1 LPFFLRRITQDKAT
15 PNFLEVI
22 MFRTQLAALF
32 VMLST
37 VAAHAQESWWV
48 QIAAR
53 PTLAEATDFA
63 RNAAARLSGV
73 HGFYLGN
80 GFYAIAVGPFDR
92 AEADRARLRLLGSA
106 AIPSDS
112 YVTSGGTF
120 DRQFWPVGGGIV
132 SPAPVPAPAPTELSS
147 LPDETVSE
155 ARNSES
161 LLSRSEREELQRA
174 LQWAGFYNS
183 SIDGAFGR
191 GTRAAMEAWQIA
203 NAIAPTGVLT
213 TRQRAMLIS
222 DYNAVL
228 ESLGLAFVSET
239 ETGIGIQIPTAAVA
253 FTEYQPPF
261 AKFEATGDIPDARVL
276 LISQRGDPEQLRG
289 LYEIMQSLDIVPLD
303 GSRTISADR
312 FVIEGAD
319 DRITSYTEARL
330 AGGAIK
336 GFTLVWPAD
345 DQATRD
351 RLLAE
356 MQASFTVLDG
366 TLDPDIVPVTEDQ
379 SIDMVAGL
387 AIRQPQLSRS
397 GFFVSGEG
405 QVLTTIEATTGC
417 GRITVDRETD
427 MSVVASDPTSGLSL
441 LAPLAPQ
448 TPSAFARFDDSTP
461 RLRDRVAVAGFPYGG
476 VLADPTLTFGEIA
489 DLRDLT
495 GDTRLMRLEMTT
507 QAPDAGGPL
516 LNGRALVSGIL
527 LPRDTSSAQVLPVN
541 VSFALKTSEIIS
553 FLSANG
559 IVSETPADAPQST
572 PVAVTRLAAD
582 IGVLVS
588 CW

>member
-1 LPFFLRRITQDKAT
+1 MLRIH
-15 PNFLEVI
+15 
-22 MFRTQLAALF
+22 LAALF
-32 VMLST
+32 VLLGT
-37 VAAHAQESWWV
+37 LTAQAQENWWV

-63 RNAAARLSGV
+63 RNAAARLSDV

-92 AEADRARLRLLGSA
+92 AAADRARLRLLGSA

-120 DRQFWPVGGGIV
+120 DRQFWPIGGGVIA
-132 SPAPVPAPAPTELSS
+132 PAPTPTPAPTELSA

-155 ARNSES
+155 ARDSES
-161 LLSRSEREELQRA
+161 RLTRREREELQRA
-174 LQWAGFYNS
+174 LQWAGFYNAG
-183 SIDGAFGR
+183 IDGAFGR

-228 ESLGLAFVSET
+228 EGLELAFVSET

-261 AKFEATGDIPDARVL
+261 AKYEATSDIEDARVL
-276 LISQRGDPEQLRG
+276 LISQRGDTAQLRG

-303 GSRTISADR
+303 GPRAISTDG
-312 FVIEGAD
+312 FLIEGAD

-330 AGGAIK
+330 TGGAIK
-336 GFTLVWPAD
+336 GFTLVWPAN

-356 MQASFTVLDG
+356 MQASFTVLEG
-366 TLDPDIVPVTEDQ
+366 TLDPDIVPVSEDQ

-397 GFFVSGEG
+397 GFYVSDDGR
-405 QVLTTIEATTGC
+405 VLTTIEATTGC
-417 GRITVDRETD
+417 SRITLDHETE
-427 MSVVASDPTSGLSL
+427 MSVVASDPARGLSL

-507 QAPDAGGPL
+507 QSSDAGGPL
-516 LNGRALVSGIL
+516 LNGRALVSGML
-527 LPRDTSSAQVLPVN
+527 LPRDTSSAQVLPENVN
-541 VSFALKTSEIIS
+541 FALKAAEIIK

-559 IVSETPADAPQST
+559 IAPETPTGTPQST
-572 PVAVTRLAAD
+572 PVAVTRLASEM
-582 IGVLVS
+582 GVLVS

>member
-1 LPFFLRRITQDKAT
+1 MMLRTH
-15 PNFLEVI
+15 
-22 MFRTQLAALF
+22 LAALF
-32 VMLST
+32 VLFGT
-37 VAAHAQESWWV
+37 LTAQAQENWWV

-80 GFYAIAVGPFDR
+80 GFYAIALGPFDR
-92 AEADRARLRLLGSA
+92 DEADRARLRLLATA

-120 DRQFWPVGGGIV
+120 DRQFWPIGGGIAA
-132 SPAPVPAPAPTELSS
+132 PAPLPAPTEPSA

-161 LLSRSEREELQRA
+161 RLSQGEREELQRA
-174 LQWAGFYNS
+174 LQWAGFYNA

-191 GTRAAMEAWQIA
+191 GTRAAMEAWQVA
-203 NAIAPTGVLT
+203 NAIAPTGILT
-213 TRQRAMLIS
+213 SRQRAMLIS

-228 ESLGLAFVSET
+228 EGLGLAFVSET

-261 AKFEATGDIPDARVL
+261 AKFEATGDVPEARVL
-276 LISQRGDPEQLRG
+276 LISQRGDPDQLRG

-303 GSRTISADR
+303 GPRTISTDR

-319 DRITSYTEARL
+319 ARIISYTEARL
-330 AGGAIK
+330 TGGAIK

-356 MQASFTVLDG
+356 MQASFTLLDG
-366 TLDPDIVPVTEDQ
+366 TLDPNIVPVSEDQ
-379 SIDMVAGL
+379 SVDMVAGL

-397 GFFVSGEG
+397 GFYVSGDG
-405 QVLTTIEATTGC
+405 RVLTTVEATTGC
-417 GRITVDRETD
+417 SRITVDRETE
-427 MSVVASDPTSGLSL
+427 MTVAASDPTSGLSL
-441 LAPLAPQ
+441 LAPLTPQ
-448 TPSAFARFDDSTP
+448 TPGAFARFDDSTP

-507 QAPDAGGPL
+507 QASDAGGPL
-516 LNGRALVSGIL
+516 LNGRALVSGML
-527 LPRDTSSAQVLPVN
+527 LPRVTSSAQVLPEN
-541 VSFALKTSEIIS
+541 VSFALKASEIVA
-553 FLSANG
+553 FLSESG
-559 IVSETPADAPQST
+559 IAAETPTDVPQSS
-572 PVAVTRLAAD
+572 PVAVTRHASD